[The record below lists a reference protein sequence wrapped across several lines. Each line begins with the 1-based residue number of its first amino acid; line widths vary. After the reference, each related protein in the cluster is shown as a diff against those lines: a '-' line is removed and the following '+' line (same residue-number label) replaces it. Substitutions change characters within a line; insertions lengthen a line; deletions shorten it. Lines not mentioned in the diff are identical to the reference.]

1 MSRLIYRLRPRT
13 PKLNWYTGL
22 RGIHS
27 MPRRNTGS
35 GPGKGDLEGANQT
48 TPSAG
53 GSGPRGIGMLP
64 GSPNPAQSGPAGT
77 SPQPETS
84 GGRKGQQ
91 EQVATSIDRERI
103 DDEF

>member
-1 MSRLIYRLRPRT
+1 
-13 PKLNWYTGL
+13 
-22 RGIHS
+22 
-27 MPRRNTGS
+27 MPRKIKGI
-35 GPGKGDLEGANQT
+35 GPSKGDLEGANQT
-48 TPSAG
+48 TPAAG
-53 GSGPRGIGMLP
+53 GAGPRGIGLQP

-91 EQVATSIDRERI
+91 EQVVTSIDRERV